1 MLSPF
6 CGTHI
11 WLRTL
16 AGVLGGF
23 LPGRLFP
30 LPSND
35 PDSLPSF
42 LFKYLGTDIKFD
54 GFNINTCREMISLM
68 DASFKCHI
76 IFTLIVIF
84 RTPPPLP
91 VRRRQ
96 GKEGEGNRHFLSIW
110 QVLA

>member
-6 CGTHI
+6 CGAHI

-16 AGVLGGF
+16 AGVLVF

-35 PDSLPSF
+35 PDFLPSF

-76 IFTLIVIF
+76 IFTLILIF
-84 RTPPPLP
+84 GTPPPLP

-96 GKEGEGNRHFLSIW
+96 GKEGEGNQHFLSIR
-110 QVLA
+110 QVHA